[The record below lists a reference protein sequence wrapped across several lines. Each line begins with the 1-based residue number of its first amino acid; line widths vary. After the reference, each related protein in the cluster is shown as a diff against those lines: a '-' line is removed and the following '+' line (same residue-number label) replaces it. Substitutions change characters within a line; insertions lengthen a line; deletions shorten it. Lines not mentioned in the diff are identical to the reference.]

1 MFTQPLEEAIASTRY
16 VLGNITPDQLDDDTP
31 CASWKV
37 RDVINHVVG
46 THLFFRGALTGTPPG
61 GIDPASGDF
70 MAAFDEATG
79 ACLDAFQ
86 ADGVA
91 ERTFSLPFGELP
103 GTAVAGLAAT
113 DTLTHGWDLAQGDG
127 SGNRSGTRHRGNT
140 AHRRPAEHPGR
151 VPGARRQGSLR
162 PDAGSARR
170 RHQRRPARRVP
181 RTPSLM
187 SASDDRV

>member
-1 MFTQPLEEAIASTRY
+1 MFTQPLEEAIASTRS

-61 GIDPASGDF
+61 GGDPASGDF
-70 MAAFDEATG
+70 VSAFDAATR

-86 ADGVA
+86 AEGVA
-91 ERTFSLPFGELP
+91 ERTISLPFGELP

-113 DTLTHGWDLAQGDG
+113 DTLTHGWDLARATGQGTDL
-127 SGNRSGTRHRGNT
+127 
-140 AHRRPAEHPGR
+140 A
-151 VPGARRQGSLR
+151 
-162 PDAGSARR
+162 PDAAATLLTAAQQNIPDAFRGPDGKAPFGPT
-170 RHQRRPARRVP
+170 QEAP
-181 RTPSLM
+181 
-187 SASDDRV
+187 DDATNADRLAAFLGRKV